1 MSNSKVANVHGKHKI
16 VFVVVVV
23 VSNADMQLHKI
34 LILDFHRGMNTDFWF
49 RGFCKV

>member
-23 VSNADMQLHKI
+23 SNHNYDNANIPYILH
-34 LILDFHRGMNTDFWF
+34 L
-49 RGFCKV
+49 